1 MVLSAAI
8 QKLKNKKQFFVHEQY
23 PIEIIERRRELVPIL
38 KDARTK
44 GHEAVLKEDRL
55 YIDKKRFYPRTSS
68 QHPPPP
74 VAMDHGCIYIPP
86 EGSKYSNLEAF
97 DEIENELMSFKK
109 VSDVHTAL
117 IGDFNAKTGILNDFV
132 LADETLLD
140 LFHLD
145 TDNEI
150 ISYMLDYENLKSY
163 NIPLQRVTQCSCQ
176 PNTYGYKLLNCC
188 KKMNMYIANSRIG
201 VDKGVGKTT
210 CKNTSV
216 VDVLLLSSKLF
227 TLVKEFEIQQFDP
240 LLSDVHS
247 AIHVTL
253 KSQSVSHEN
262 NSVTSY
268 QTSKTRWHDNKRNQ
282 FVNTVHNKKEQLS
295 AILNDLHNLHSS
307 DHCTQHEIDTVVDNI
322 GEILVSSA
330 NETFVKNPRTT
341 TQRTNKKPWYTKKCY
356 DARKKFH
363 KARKQYNLHKNEI
376 NHKKLLDFSKQ
387 YKQITNKAYN
397 DYQFNLESKIRNTS
411 KTNGREFWK
420 ILNNFNKKGNDD
432 SNIISMESL
441 AITQL
446 DEKWFLVVGIQQFD
460 VGKRCLT
467 YFTDTVCSN
476 MPKSY
481 LCGTIRQL
489 LKECLF

>member
-1 MVLSAAI
+1 MCKKSGGIAVIYKKSSETSLAFISSES
-8 QKLKNKKQFFVHEQY
+8 QFVQWMKVSKNIFGLQNDV
-23 PIEIIERRRELVPIL
+23 IV
-38 KDARTK
+38 
-44 GHEAVLKEDRL
+44 
-55 YIDKKRFYPRTSS
+55 
-68 QHPPPP
+68 
-74 VAMDHGCIYIPP
+74 GCIYIPP

-216 VDVLLLSSKLF
+216 VDYLLLSSKLF
-227 TLVKEFEIQQFDP
+227 TLVKEFEIQQVDP

-247 AIHVTL
+247 AIHITL

-330 NETFVKNPRTT
+330 NDTFVKNRGTT

-363 KARKQYNLHKNEI
+363 KARKQYSLHKNET

-411 KTNGREFWK
+411 KINGREFWK

-441 AITQL
+441 YNYFKDLNMNDI
-446 DEKWFLVVGIQQFD
+446 DE
-460 VGKRCLT
+460 
-467 YFTDTVCSN
+467 CSN
-476 MPKSY
+476 DIDK
-481 LCGTIRQL
+481 L
-489 LKECLF
+489 LLVPNQSFDKKLMMEILRYMKILNK

>member
-1 MVLSAAI
+1 
-8 QKLKNKKQFFVHEQY
+8 
-23 PIEIIERRRELVPIL
+23 
-38 KDARTK
+38 
-44 GHEAVLKEDRL
+44 
-55 YIDKKRFYPRTSS
+55 
-68 QHPPPP
+68 
-74 VAMDHGCIYIPP
+74 
-86 EGSKYSNLEAF
+86 
-97 DEIENELMSFKK
+97 
-109 VSDVHTAL
+109 
-117 IGDFNAKTGILNDFV
+117 
-132 LADETLLD
+132 
-140 LFHLD
+140 
-145 TDNEI
+145 
-150 ISYMLDYENLKSY
+150 
-163 NIPLQRVTQCSCQ
+163 
-176 PNTYGYKLLNCC
+176 
-188 KKMNMYIANSRIG
+188 MNMYIANSRIG

-216 VDVLLLSSKLF
+216 VDYLLLSSKLF
-227 TLVKEFEIQQFDP
+227 TLVKEIEIQQFDP

-247 AIHVTL
+247 AIHITL

-268 QTSKTRWHDNKRNQ
+268 QTSKTRWHDNKRN
-282 FVNTVHNKKEQLS
+282 H
-295 AILNDLHNLHSS
+295 

-356 DARKKFH
+356 DARKLFH
-363 KARKQYNLHKNEI
+363 KTRKQYNLHKNET

-441 AITQL
+441 YNYFKDLNMNDIDEYSNDIDVNLNDISPELNELLNDPITVVAGGGQRQFNNAI
-446 DEKWFLVVGIQQFD
+446 I
-460 VGKRCLT
+460 
-467 YFTDTVCSN
+467 
-476 MPKSY
+476 
-481 LCGTIRQL
+481 
-489 LKECLF
+489 